1 MTMRLTS
8 RHAELIGGRMVEP
21 GEEFEES
28 KVDSEELDRLKA
40 EGKAREVAA
49 SKKSSSKGDA

>member
-1 MTMRLTS
+1 MRLTS

-28 KVDSEELDRLKA
+28 KLDSEELDRLKA